1 MEWLKD
7 VKIGD
12 KVIVE
17 KRRGY
22 CGKSRLSFILMKVK
36 NITKSGKI
44 RFEDNS
50 LFTNGYYIDRRECRH
65 YSTWINCSLLPATE
79 ENIEN
84 LINRPEIIKYLNNF
98 NFGNIQDTKYLIFL
112 KNMTQLEEER
122 QRC

>member
-17 KRRGY
+17 KRKNCY
-22 CGKSRLSFILMKVK
+22 KNSPYFELLKVK

-44 RFEDNS
+44 RLEDDS
-50 LFTNGYYIDRRECRH
+50 LFTNGYYTDKRICMH
-65 YSTWINCSLLPATE
+65 HATWVNCNLLPATE

-84 LINRPEIIKYLNNF
+84 LINRPEIIKYLNTF
-98 NFGNIQDTKYLIFL
+98 NFGNIEDTKYLILL
-112 KNMTQLEEER
+112 KNMTQLKEER